1 MKETEVKS
9 SSPFFLFTK
18 RLVLFFTLFII
29 VCLLFYFTVSVNQFL
44 DVSLL
49 RILKVVQ
56 FFSAMLIVLNAVFFL
71 EIIFFTVVEKNMRFL
86 WLLFLML
93 LALIFSV
100 LGLLLPTVVE
110 IISRGIA

>member
-9 SSPFFLFTK
+9 SSPFFRFTK
-18 RLVLFFTLFII
+18 GLVLFFTLCII
-29 VCLLFYFTVSVNQFL
+29 VSLLFYFTGSVNQFL

-56 FFSAMLIVLNAVFFL
+56 FFSAMLIVLNAVFFW

-93 LALIFSV
+93 LALIFSI

>member
-1 MKETEVKS
+1 MFYMLLCFQS
-9 SSPFFLFTK
+9 FG
-18 RLVLFFTLFII
+18 
-29 VCLLFYFTVSVNQFL
+29 LFYFTGSVNQFL

-93 LALIFSV
+93 LALIFSI

>member
-9 SSPFFLFTK
+9 SSPFFRFTK
-18 RLVLFFTLFII
+18 RLVLFFTFCII
-29 VCLLFYFTVSVNQFL
+29 VSLLFYFTGSVNQFL

-93 LALIFSV
+93 LALIFSI

>member
-9 SSPFFLFTK
+9 SSPFFRFTK
-18 RLVLFFTLFII
+18 RLVLFFTLCII
-29 VCLLFYFTVSVNQFL
+29 VSLLFYFTGSVNQFL

-71 EIIFFTVVEKNMRFL
+71 EIIFFTVV
-86 WLLFLML
+86 LML

>member
-9 SSPFFLFTK
+9 SSPFFRFTK
-18 RLVLFFTLFII
+18 RLVLFFTLCII
-29 VCLLFYFTVSVNQFL
+29 VSLLFYFTGSVNQFL

-71 EIIFFTVVEKNMRFL
+71 EIIFFTFVEKNMRFL
-86 WLLFLML
+86 CLLFLML